1 MFARVVC
8 FIAFIG
14 LIALAVCSVKVGLV
28 KPDGNWP
35 MEIAVNVF
43 GSLAVFIVFWLI
55 SPFLPDRKRKKRN

>member
-8 FIAFIG
+8 FTAFIG

-55 SPFLPDRKRKKRN
+55 TFLPDRKRKKRN

>member
-1 MFARVVC
+1 MFASVVS

-43 GSLAVFIVFWLI
+43 GSLAVCLVVWLI
-55 SPFLPDRKRKKRN
+55 SPFLPAEKRKRRK